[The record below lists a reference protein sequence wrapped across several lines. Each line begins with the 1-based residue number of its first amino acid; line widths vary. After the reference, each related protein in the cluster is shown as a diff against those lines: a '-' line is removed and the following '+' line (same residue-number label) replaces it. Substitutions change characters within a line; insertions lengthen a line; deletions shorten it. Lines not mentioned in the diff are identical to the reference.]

1 MRLFA
6 LLFLAG
12 CGVGFE
18 RGDRGGGGAAA
29 STSTD
34 TMPATGGSG
43 AGAGGGG
50 SVGVGGS
57 GGSAGPRVL
66 TVCAN
71 DTDYGLNGVQM
82 PGNDDKLENGE
93 HFGPDGTVDV
103 TFDVV
108 IFGSDELNDATL
120 LLHACDIVQVGME
133 ENEVGS
139 GSGYSSLMV
148 SQVAALR
155 AWSMTPGN
163 VVVAPQGF
171 AAAWGNYVA
180 TSGVSNPMVAPAG
193 GSPLFTGPFGDPA
206 GFNQG
211 GTFQGKWE
219 TLASNQYCSLIEDSA
234 GQIVGFSDRF
244 SGDVFFA
251 DVDVISKLGGASSG
265 ADITNANDILFANLY
280 ALLAQYAVGKVTD
293 PCP

>member
-1 MRLFA
+1 
-6 LLFLAG
+6 
-12 CGVGFE
+12 
-18 RGDRGGGGAAA
+18 
-29 STSTD
+29 
-34 TMPATGGSG
+34 
-43 AGAGGGG
+43 
-50 SVGVGGS
+50 
-57 GGSAGPRVL
+57 
-66 TVCAN
+66 
-71 DTDYGLNGVQM
+71 
-82 PGNDDKLENGE
+82 
-93 HFGPDGTVDV
+93 
-103 TFDVV
+103 
-108 IFGSDELNDATL
+108 
-120 LLHACDIVQVGME
+120 
-133 ENEVGS
+133 
-139 GSGYSSLMV
+139 
-148 SQVAALR
+148 
-155 AWSMTPGN
+155 
-163 VVVAPQGF
+163 
-171 AAAWGNYVA
+171 
-180 TSGVSNPMVAPAG
+180 MVAPAG